1 MKKMNFEEVL
11 KQDITVSPQVD
22 IAMAEA
28 YSKLKAQ
35 KTAPKKQGK
44 KRFRITVAI
53 VAAAVLCA
61 SSTIAFAAVNDGMWD
76 NLFGNQTKADLPAKE
91 TIQTKLDKEIP
102 VTLPSKSFAAV
113 DAEQAQKLLGKY
125 AMTEP
130 LTVKMGDHTMTI
142 NGFVYDKNGGVMSY
156 TLERKGGVTMLKA
169 DENSNQAKG
178 AYIDN
183 DSSYHFYVVNGEDY
197 SGEDTYVDWSQ
208 STKERYVCTMYFAWG
223 TPLEE
228 GDKPQ
233 LMVSKISMSQNEWTA
248 AGEVDHITSEDSYY
262 DFGNVTTVPVTTAKA
277 SNGSVME
284 VSPFA
289 LRFTDTKS
297 VETKEGFDPGDVK
310 RLELKLK
317 DGTSYLV
324 NDLQGNVKNSGYEL
338 GAGTG
343 FTVVYNRLIDTKNI
357 DSIVV
362 NDDIVYTLQ

>member
-1 MKKMNFEEVL
+1 
-11 KQDITVSPQVD
+11 
-22 IAMAEA
+22 
-28 YSKLKAQ
+28 
-35 KTAPKKQGK
+35 
-44 KRFRITVAI
+44 
-53 VAAAVLCA
+53 
-61 SSTIAFAAVNDGMWD
+61 
-76 NLFGNQTKADLPAKE
+76 
-91 TIQTKLDKEIP
+91 
-102 VTLPSKSFAAV
+102 
-113 DAEQAQKLLGKY
+113 
-125 AMTEP
+125 
-130 LTVKMGDHTMTI
+130 
-142 NGFVYDKNGGVMSY
+142 
-156 TLERKGGVTMLKA
+156 
-169 DENSNQAKG
+169 
-178 AYIDN
+178 
-183 DSSYHFYVVNGEDY
+183 
-197 SGEDTYVDWSQ
+197 
-208 STKERYVCTMYFAWG
+208 MYFAWG

-233 LMVSKISMSQNEWTA
+233 LMVSKMSMSQNEWTA

-277 SNGSVME
+277 SNDSVME

-310 RLELKLK
+310 KLELKLK